1 MNRIATTKSGAFVKK
16 YSNEDT
22 VGLSFGTIDIN
33 SILNSL
39 GTTASNIWGTGDK
52 YMVQAYQKMY
62 DQQQKTNTVLWV
74 VIGLVVALGVVL
86 IIRKSK

>member
-33 SILNSL
+33 SEQ
-39 GTTASNIWGTGDK
+39 GK
-52 YMVQAYQKMY
+52 RRQACLQKLRQEVP
-62 DQQQKTNTVLWV
+62 DEKDVEQQTEDA
-74 VIGLVVALGVVL
+74 IGADM
-86 IIRKSK
+86 